1 MKKQIQIFT
10 ATLVFLFFATNIS
23 AQSDENP
30 LLVVSSQKVKMTDM
44 GKVNK
49 LFNEKIAPILNG
61 LVDEGMLYSWGLF
74 THAWGD
80 EWNSN
85 VWYVAK
91 DMQAFSTFWDE
102 YVKRIGEQQKE
113 AWAEL
118 RGYIMEHKDNIYTIQ
133 NQYPVPPQN

>member
-1 MKKQIQIFT
+1 MKNLLKIL
-10 ATLVFLFFATNIS
+10 AVSLVFVFATNIV
-23 AQSDENP
+23 AQEAETP

-61 LVDEGMLYSWGLF
+61 FVDEGMLYSWGLF

-91 DMQAFSTFWDE
+91 DMESFNKFWDE

-118 RGYIMEHKDNIYTIQ
+118 RGYIVEHKDNMYTIQ
-133 NQYPVPPQN
+133 NQYPAPPKR

>member
-1 MKKQIQIFT
+1 MKHLIKILGVSIVFIF
-10 ATLVFLFFATNIS
+10 AANIV
-23 AQSDENP
+23 AQEAETP

-44 GKVNK
+44 GKLNK

-61 LVDEGMLYSWGLF
+61 FVDDGMLYSWGLF

-91 DMQAFSTFWDE
+91 DMESFNKFWDE

-118 RGYIMEHKDNIYTIQ
+118 RGYIVEHKDNMYTIQ
-133 NQYPVPPQN
+133 NQYPAPPKR